1 MRLEQAAASS
11 NPRSL
16 EENLLTEVCICTQT
30 TLERHPSSRLHF
42 SSEQVRAHMRL
53 RGHGRGAEGTDE
65 GQ

>member
-1 MRLEQAAASS
+1 MRLEQAAVSS

-16 EENLLTEVCICTQT
+16 EENLLTEVRICTQT
-30 TLERHPSSRLHF
+30 ALERHPSSQLHF
-42 SSEQVRAHMRL
+42 SLGQVRARMRL